1 MEQMNID
8 YLIDTTH
15 NGTDDISQ
23 HLLTLFSLTVSL
35 KAKRIL
41 ELGVRNGNSTSAF
54 LLGLEVTGGHLTS
67 VDISEN
73 PSLREIFKSYKNW
86 DYKIL
91 DALLFLNDFKPEV
104 PYDIVF
110 VDDWHDGEHVIKEL
124 NYIEKFITPSSLILL
139 HDAMCYNTQPKY
151 HHYLDKDGE
160 FGNGGPYGALSK
172 LDKNIWEFSTIPVNN
187 GLTILRKLD
196 SVAIF

>member
-1 MEQMNID
+1 MNID
-8 YLIDTTH
+8 HLINVTYT
-15 NGTDDISQ
+15 GTEDISQ
-23 HLLTLFSLTVSL
+23 HLLTLFSLTLSL
-35 KAKRIL
+35 KAKRVL

-54 LLGLEVTGGHLTS
+54 LSGLQITKGHLTS

-73 PSLREIFKSYKNW
+73 PRLREIFKTYNNW
-86 DYKIL
+86 DYIIS
-91 DALLFLNDFKPEV
+91 DALKFLEDFKPIA

-110 VDDWHDGEHVIKEL
+110 VDDWHDGEHVKKEL
-124 NYIEKFITPSSLILL
+124 NFIEKFITPSSLILL

-160 FGNGGPYGALSK
+160 FGNGGPYGALAA
-172 LDKNIWEFSTIPVNN
+172 LDKNIWEYSTIPVNN

-196 SVAIF
+196 SIAIF